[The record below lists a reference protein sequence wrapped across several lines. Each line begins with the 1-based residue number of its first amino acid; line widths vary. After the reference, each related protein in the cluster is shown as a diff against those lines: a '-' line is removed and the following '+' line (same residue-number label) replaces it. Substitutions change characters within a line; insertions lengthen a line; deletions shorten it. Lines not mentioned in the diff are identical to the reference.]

1 MDDERIVELFLNR
14 KEEAIARVTE
24 KYGIRLRNLANGIL
38 NDWTAAQECENDTY
52 LEAWNAIPPHRP
64 GDYLFAFLARITRHL
79 SLDRCRSRSRLKR
92 NARLS
97 ELTREME
104 QCIPSPNDTECQVE
118 GILLGEVVSA
128 FLRGIPG
135 EQRNVFLRR
144 YWYLESV
151 SEISRRFGISESKV
165 KTMLFRCRNRLREYL
180 EKEGYDL

>member
-38 NDWTAAQECENDTY
+38 
-52 LEAWNAIPPHRP
+52 NAIPPHRP